1 MILYIFKCEITY
13 FITLSHTNYS
23 DLYFI
28 YLDVMGQVK
37 DVGDLDSV
45 QCQGKPKKKIEFV
58 LGDIQ

>member
-1 MILYIFKCEITY
+1 M
-13 FITLSHTNYS
+13 SHTNYS